1 MMVSKIISYHFGQFK
16 FIACEACYGLHELH
30 AFATASQLPYYFYQ
44 LLLAL
49 YAHQLIL
56 TECTLLIILYAS
68 LIFFDH
74 LSTFVELLF
83 IKILEFLL
91 QLKLLLLASNIPL
104 PNLSHIGPI
113 PFFIFVKRIAYLIQ
127 ISLHFF
133 FIELLP
139 ISNLIQTN
147 SYSHT
152 TVPSST
158 SYAMPESIIFLGIKE
173 DDEIKFEIY
182 ASGKQ
187 IRGDNNFRSIDLIH
201 HFDP

>member
-1 MMVSKIISYHFGQFK
+1 MMVSKIISYHLGQFK

-56 TECTLLIILYAS
+56 TECTLLIILYTN
-68 LIFFDH
+68 LIFFYH

-83 IKILEFLL
+83 IKILEFML

-147 SYSHT
+147 RLLLFKIKRKFK
-152 TVPSST
+152 
-158 SYAMPESIIFLGIKE
+158 IINFKVLMFL
-173 DDEIKFEIY
+173 
-182 ASGKQ
+182 KQ
-187 IRGDNNFRSIDLIH
+187 ITRNHKVNIYKYKKMNNNNCLI
-201 HFDP
+201 FKI